1 MVQRSFDNVR
11 AVRPVPKSLI
21 ERALWPGSEVNL
33 SDATSRARIE
43 RLLSDANG
51 VRGLVHRLA
60 LADIEL
66 QHRIAQHRSHFNPQ
80 QPRVPAGNPDGG
92 QWTSTGGSGSGTRLA
107 AADKPRLGPRALI
120 AIAVE
125 LAKRAIEAY
134 RSENG
139 LWDLFGHKDGAVTVT
154 TVDGRD
160 IFGSNSSSPTYTSVD
175 RAAAVRLR
183 KILLE
188 KYPDKFA
195 TSNIGRMPGDA
206 LFHAKTTVL
215 LRSARQSGGI
225 LTGRTLTVF
234 GDTVL
239 CNNCKDLLPYI
250 GLELGNPTVTFVDPD
265 GSSRTMRDGSWM
277 K

>member
-1 MVQRSFDNVR
+1 M
-11 AVRPVPKSLI
+11 
-21 ERALWPGSEVNL
+21 
-33 SDATSRARIE
+33 
-43 RLLSDANG
+43 
-51 VRGLVHRLA
+51 
-60 LADIEL
+60 
-66 QHRIAQHRSHFNPQ
+66 
-80 QPRVPAGNPDGG
+80 
-92 QWTSTGGSGSGTRLA
+92 
-107 AADKPRLGPRALI
+107 
-120 AIAVE
+120 
-125 LAKRAIEAY
+125 
-134 RSENG
+134 
-139 LWDLFGHKDGAVTVT
+139 
-154 TVDGRD
+154 
-160 IFGSNSSSPTYTSVD
+160 
-175 RAAAVRLR
+175 R

-206 LFHAKTTVL
+206 LFHAETTVL

>member
-1 MVQRSFDNVR
+1 MPHHEHESSVCSPTRT
-11 AVRPVPKSLI
+11 
-21 ERALWPGSEVNL
+21 
-33 SDATSRARIE
+33 TS
-43 RLLSDANG
+43 G
-51 VRGLVHRLA
+51 GLVHRLA

-183 KILLE
+183 KVLLE

-195 TSNIGRMPGDA
+195 TNNIGRMPGDA
-206 LFHAKTTVL
+206 LFHAETTVL

-225 LTGRTLTVF
+225 LTGRTLRYLAT
-234 GDTVL
+234 
-239 CNNCKDLLPYI
+239 PYFATI
-250 GLELGNPTVTFVDPD
+250 AKICCPISDW
-265 GSSRTMRDGSWM
+265 SSAIPR
-277 K
+277 